1 MDEAKLSR
9 IPPHDI
15 EAEQS
20 VLGSMIIDH
29 EAIVAAAEILRETI
43 FTGLTISRFMK
54 RAWIYLMIILL

>member
-1 MDEAKLSR
+1 MDEAKYQES
-9 IPPHDI
+9 PHDI

-20 VLGSMIIDH
+20 ALGSMIIDH
-29 EAIVAAAEILRETI
+29 EAIVAAAEILGDD

>member
-43 FTGLTISRFMK
+43 LQ
-54 RAWIYLMIILL
+54 A